1 MFLFCVEQLNRLLG
15 APSTF
20 LKTHML
26 LLSVLSLRIYWVS
39 RGWWVRLKQHVM
51 LVQIL
56 LNSLYVKLESSAMEE
71 YHLS

>member
-1 MFLFCVEQLNRLLG
+1 MFLFCVEQVNRLLG

-26 LLSVLSLRIYWVS
+26 PLSVLSLRIYWVS